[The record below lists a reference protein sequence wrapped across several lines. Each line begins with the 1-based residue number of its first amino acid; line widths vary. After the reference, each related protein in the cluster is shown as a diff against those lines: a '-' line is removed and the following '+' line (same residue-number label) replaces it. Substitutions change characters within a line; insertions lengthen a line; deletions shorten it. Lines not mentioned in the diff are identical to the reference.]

1 MKKLS
6 RLLLVLTLVLLI
18 GCTSV
23 LLAACDD
30 GTDQGPAPT
39 TPSFRVSFMKNYPE
53 SGEEDVAFTNVTVR
67 QGRTVSAYEIT
78 EDDRPAGYDFVGWF
92 VEKDG
97 DEKFDFATK
106 ITQNVKI
113 YAHWTP
119 NGKSTEAD
127 LKGGVF
133 TQEKVKIK
141 TKEGEKEVDNGVWR
155 YGTTATYE
163 IAHEE
168 SRFDFEPTF

>member
-23 LLAACDD
+23 LLVACDD

-67 QGRTVSAYEIT
+67 QSKTVSAYEIT
-78 EDDRPAGYDFVGWF
+78 EDDRPAGYDFVGW
-92 VEKDG
+92 VCRK
-97 DEKFDFATK
+97 
-106 ITQNVKI
+106 
-113 YAHWTP
+113 
-119 NGKSTEAD
+119 
-127 LKGGVF
+127 
-133 TQEKVKIK
+133 
-141 TKEGEKEVDNGVWR
+141 R
-155 YGTTATYE
+155 
-163 IAHEE
+163 
-168 SRFDFEPTF
+168 R

>member
-23 LLAACDD
+23 LLVACDD
-30 GTDQGPAPT
+30 DTDQGPAPT

-92 VEKDG
+92 VEKTVTKSSISQRKSPKTS
-97 DEKFDFATK
+97 KFTPTGRKTAKPQMLNLKAT
-106 ITQNVKI
+106 
-113 YAHWTP
+113 
-119 NGKSTEAD
+119 
-127 LKGGVF
+127 F
-133 TQEKVKIK
+133 
-141 TKEGEKEVDNGVWR
+141 
-155 YGTTATYE
+155 
-163 IAHEE
+163 
-168 SRFDFEPTF
+168 SRRKK

>member
-67 QGRTVSAYEIT
+67 QGRTVNAYEIT

-119 NGKSTEAD
+119 NGKSKPKKAKRKSITAFGD
-127 LKGGVF
+127 
-133 TQEKVKIK
+133 TSRAQI
-141 TKEGEKEVDNGVWR
+141 TK
-155 YGTTATYE
+155 
-163 IAHEE
+163 
-168 SRFDFEPTF
+168 SRTKSRVSTSTPTF